1 MADGPAKNWEIVR
14 LSSFG
19 RDRRDVMVKANL
31 TLRDGTQVTIEGAPD
46 EVRQLLEL
54 IGSAGDSDF
63 GGQGSTRKTTRASS
77 RRQGPQALI
86 SELAN
91 DGFFNQKR
99 TIGEVQKALAGHGHI
114 YALNSLSSPL
124 VRLVRS
130 RELRRIKEGSKWMYV
145 NP

>member
-1 MADGPAKNWEIVR
+1 
-14 LSSFG
+14 
-19 RDRRDVMVKANL
+19 MVKANL
-31 TLRDGTQVTIEGAPD
+31 TLRDGTQVAIEGAPD
-46 EVRQLLEL
+46 EVRHLLEL
-54 IGSAGDSDF
+54 MGGAGDNGR
-63 GGQGSTRKTTRASS
+63 GGKGSTRKTARASS
-77 RRQGPQALI
+77 KRQGPQALI

-99 TIGEVQKALAGHGHI
+99 TIGEVQKTLAGQGHI

-130 RELRRIKEGSKWMYV
+130 RALRRIKEGSQWMYV